1 MRQGMKKIIPYIF
14 LITTLL
20 ALLTGCGSDNI
31 QEINITNGGRL
42 TLEVGSTVQLKLDIP
57 DELLSKVQWESS
69 SDAAT
74 VSDTGTVK
82 AVEVGTAAI
91 TAKYKDLSDTAI
103 IEVVSESL
111 EYDDSEKE
119 AFYQNYTVASS
130 YEEAMQRSTLGLM
143 SGSLTVSD
151 QAPVISQ
158 FQPRANG
165 MLVRNNEPYFADEN
179 TYIVVDCYGEEV
191 LRVYRGGAYI
201 SLEEVAAYVYAFGDV
216 PANYTDSK
224 NMEPENSIWGE
235 YLRLNHSAFSG
246 NTKKYPYEPE
256 LPDIS
261 GCGGELYY
269 YEIDIGTT
277 GTDCDPAY
285 ISKIYNNGQT
295 ITRGAAR
302 IVYARYDRN
311 KNGIIDPNEKYVFYT
326 YNHYNDF
333 REYLNYYGGWGEM
346 FGNVTGGGVLSSK
359 TNCNPTP
366 YVPVFMGSLTS
377 RSSAAIVVPVAW
389 IERRFAKELLA
400 AKKTDRVEH
409 RPKNRK
415 VCHSIFV
422 ICYFIFCSNE

>member
-359 TNCNPTP
+359 TNYNPTP
-366 YVPVFMGSLTS
+366 YVPVYMGSLTS
-377 RSSAAIVVPVAW
+377 RATAAIVVPVAW
-389 IERRFAKELLA
+389 IERRFTDDWIA
-400 AKKTDRVEH
+400 A
-409 RPKNRK
+409 
-415 VCHSIFV
+415 
-422 ICYFIFCSNE
+422 

>member
-1 MRQGMKKIIPYIF
+1 MRYNIPGINKYGDRVMRQNVKRIIPYIF
-14 LITTLL
+14 LIATLL
-20 ALLTGCGSDNI
+20 ALLTSCRSDNI

-42 TLEVGSTVQLKLDIP
+42 TLEVGNSVQLELDIS
-57 DELLSKVQWESS
+57 DELSSKVEWSS
-69 SDAAT
+69 SSNAAT

-82 AVEVGTAAI
+82 AVEVGTTAI

-130 YEEAMQRSTLGLM
+130 HEEAIQRSTLGLM

-151 QAPVISQ
+151 QAPVISPY
-158 FQPRANG
+158 QPRVNG

-277 GTDCDPAY
+277 GTDCDPSY
-285 ISKIYNNGQT
+285 ISKVYNNGQT

-302 IVYARYDRN
+302 IVYTRYDKN

-346 FGNVTGGGVLSSK
+346 FGNITGGGVLSSK

-366 YVPVFMGSLTS
+366 YVPVYMGSLTS
-377 RSSAAIVVPVAW
+377 RATAAIVVPVAW
-389 IERRFAKELLA
+389 IERRFAKEPLA
-400 AKKTDRVEH
+400 A
-409 RPKNRK
+409 
-415 VCHSIFV
+415 
-422 ICYFIFCSNE
+422 

>member
-389 IERRFAKELLA
+389 IERRFTDDWIA
-400 AKKTDRVEH
+400 A
-409 RPKNRK
+409 
-415 VCHSIFV
+415 
-422 ICYFIFCSNE
+422 

>member
-14 LITTLL
+14 LIATLL
-20 ALLTGCGSDNI
+20 ALLTGCRSDNI

-42 TLEVGSTVQLKLDIP
+42 TLEVGNSVQLELDIS
-57 DELLSKVQWESS
+57 DELISKVEWESS
-69 SDAAT
+69 SDAVT
-74 VSDTGTVK
+74 VTDAGVVK
-82 AVEVGTAAI
+82 AVKVGTAAI

-158 FQPRANG
+158 YQPRVNG
-165 MLVRNNEPYFADEN
+165 MLVRNNDPYFADEN

-261 GCGGELYY
+261 GCGGGLYY

-285 ISKIYNNGQT
+285 ISKVYNNGQT

-302 IVYARYDRN
+302 IVYTRYDKN

-346 FGNVTGGGVLSSK
+346 FGNITGGGVLSSK

-366 YVPVFMGSLTS
+366 YVPVYMGSLTS
-377 RSSAAIVVPVAW
+377 RATAAIVVPVAW
-389 IERRFAKELLA
+389 IERRFAKEPLA
-400 AKKTDRVEH
+400 A
-409 RPKNRK
+409 
-415 VCHSIFV
+415 
-422 ICYFIFCSNE
+422 

>member
-1 MRQGMKKIIPYIF
+1 MRRNVKRIIPYIF
-14 LITTLL
+14 LIATLL
-20 ALLTGCGSDNI
+20 ALLTGCRSDTI

-42 TLEVGSTVQLKLDIP
+42 TLEVGNSVQLELDIS
-57 DELLSKVQWESS
+57 DELSSKVEWSS
-69 SDAAT
+69 SSNAAT

-130 YEEAMQRSTLGLM
+130 YEEAVQRSTLGLM

-158 FQPRANG
+158 YQPRVNG

-179 TYIVVDCYGEEV
+179 TYIVVNCYGEEV

-261 GCGGELYY
+261 GCGGGLYY

-302 IVYARYDRN
+302 IVYTRYDKN

-346 FGNVTGGGVLSSK
+346 FGNITGGGVLSNK

-377 RSSAAIVVPVAW
+377 RATAAIVVPVAW
-389 IERRFAKELLA
+389 IERRFAKGHLA
-400 AKKTDRVEH
+400 A
-409 RPKNRK
+409 
-415 VCHSIFV
+415 
-422 ICYFIFCSNE
+422 